1 MKPAVFLAY
10 LDEATRTMVIT
21 KLRAM
26 GIKPEKI
33 MDDERAFFSALQ
45 KALGKHNLE
54 MLMKMVE
61 SLNGVVER
69 AKEHLGDPAQF
80 IATAAEVPNEVVERL
95 GGGGTLQANK
105 GLGCPEALAKASA
118 LAKALLKYIPEE
130 GARLAELESKLW
142 ELMTQECT
150 VLSAL
155 ARQVFSVE
163 EA

>member
-1 MKPAVFLAY
+1 MFLAY
-10 LDEATRTMVIT
+10 LDDATRTMITT
-21 KLRAM
+21 KLRAL
-26 GIKPEKI
+26 GIKPESI
-33 MDDERAFFSALQ
+33 MDDEKAFFSALQ
-45 KALGKHNLE
+45 KALGRHNLD
-54 MLMKMVE
+54 MLIKIVE

-69 AKEHLGDPAQF
+69 AREALGDPAQF
-80 IATAAEVPNEVVERL
+80 ITTAAGVPDEVIAKL
-95 GGGGTLQANK
+95 GGGDTLQANR

-130 GARLAELESKLW
+130 GARLAELEGKLW
-142 ELMTQECT
+142 EIMTQECT